1 MNKVVLIGRLT
12 KDPELKFTPGSGAA
26 VTTLTLAIDK
36 YNTKTGQREADF
48 VPVVVW
54 GKQAESTANYMSKGS
69 QVAISGRIQTRSYD
83 AKDGTKRYV
92 TEVVIDDAEFVESS
106 SRSGDNSGSG
116 NYQRNQDRSS
126 SSSSFTPPAQ
136 GAATAEGPAAPRSPI
151 DMDESD
157 DGFGADGNS
166 NLPFEI

>member
-1 MNKVVLIGRLT
+1 MNKVELVGRLA
-12 KDPELKFTPGSGAA
+12 KDPEVKMTSTQTPYCNFTVAVDRKFKDANGER
-26 VTTLTLAIDK
+26 
-36 YNTKTGQREADF
+36 QADF
-48 VPVVVW
+48 ISCVAW
-54 GKQAESTANYMSKGS
+54 RQTATFIGKYFHKGNRIGLTGS
-69 QVAISGRIQTRSYD
+69 IQTRNYEDSN
-83 AKDGTKRYV
+83 GQKRYV